1 MGSKNETR
9 NPKPATD
16 FVSWFRSVAP
26 YANAFRGRSFVV
38 AFGGQVVAERGFVE
52 LVHDLGLLAS
62 LGVRLVLV
70 HGARPQIEARLKLG
84 GVRTRY
90 VRGMRVTSREAL
102 ECVKEAVGR
111 ARLEVEAQFSL
122 GLPNSPMANADIR
135 VASGNFVTARPVGVV
150 DGVDLA
156 YGGEVRKVD
165 VAALR
170 ARLDQGDV
178 VLLSPLGYSPTGE
191 TFNLTYEEVATASA
205 IALKADKLIFLT
217 DAPGITGRGGKLAR
231 ELTAGDAEKL
241 LASPDLPP
249 AQAGFL
255 RHAARASREGVG
267 RVHLIG
273 RQRGAVLLE
282 LFTRE
287 GVGTMVTREPVER
300 LRCAQIEDVGGILG
314 LIEPLEEEGVLVK
327 RSRELLER
335 EIGRFAVIEHDRMI
349 VGCAALYPFPEKK
362 AAELACLAVH
372 PDYRD
377 QGCGERLLA
386 EVEERARRARLRR
399 LFVLTTRAEHWF
411 VERGFKEVPVS
422 GLPKAKQA
430 LYNYQRRSI
439 VLLKRLNSRS
449 G

>member
-1 MGSKNETR
+1 MGSKNGPR
-9 NPKPATD
+9 NAKHDAE

-26 YANAFRGRSFVV
+26 YANAFRGRTFVV
-38 AFGGQVVAERGFVE
+38 AFGGQVVADRGFVE
-52 LVHDLGLLAS
+52 FVHDLNLLAS

-90 VRGMRVTSREAL
+90 VRGLRVTPREAL

-111 ARLEVEAQFSL
+111 ARSEVEAVLSL

-150 DGVDLA
+150 NGVDLV
-156 YGGEVRKVD
+156 YGGEVRKID
-165 VAALR
+165 VPALR

-191 TFNLTYEEVATASA
+191 IFNLTYEEVATASA
-205 IALKADKLIFLT
+205 VALEADKLIFLT
-217 DAPGITGRGGKLAR
+217 DSPGITGRGGRLER
-231 ELTAGDAEKL
+231 ELTAGEAGRL
-241 LASPDLPP
+241 LDRGGLAPGEAS
-249 AQAGFL
+249 FL
-255 RHAARASREGVG
+255 RHAVAACRDGVG

-273 RQRGAVLLE
+273 RHLKGAVLLE

-287 GVGTMVTREPVER
+287 GVGTMVTREAVER
-300 LRCAQIEDVGGILG
+300 LRCAGIEDVGGILK
-314 LIEPLEEEGVLVK
+314 LIQPLEEEGVLVK

-335 EIGRFAVIEHDRMI
+335 EIGRFVVLEHDREI

-362 AAELACLAVH
+362 AGELACLAVH
-372 PDYRD
+372 PECRD
-377 QGCGERLLA
+377 RGYGERLLA
-386 EVEERARRARLRR
+386 EIEVQARRARLRQ

-411 VERGFKEVPVS
+411 VERGFKEVSVS
-422 GLPKAKQA
+422 ELPEAKQA

-439 VLLKRLNSRS
+439 VLLKRLSPKR
-449 G
+449 